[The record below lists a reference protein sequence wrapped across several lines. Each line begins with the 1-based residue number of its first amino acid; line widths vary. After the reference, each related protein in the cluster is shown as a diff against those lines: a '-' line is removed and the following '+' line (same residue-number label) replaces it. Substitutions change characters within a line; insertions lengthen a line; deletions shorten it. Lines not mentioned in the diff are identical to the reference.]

1 MHVMASPAEIHQ
13 PRGARLET
21 PDDPRYTA
29 AVIPTN
35 ALDCL
40 MQIAEERGAN
50 FSAWF
55 NGLALTRAELNDATV
70 RVSYREASLLIKR
83 AMRGLAQNS
92 LGLDVGRRQS
102 VGTFG
107 VLGLAMMTARTFGEA
122 MQIGIENHQVAGS
135 MMEVGFDVVD
145 ANAVAMVAEP
155 RFIDGEILPFLCE
168 ELFISSLMVCR
179 ALVGANFH
187 PRYAEF
193 TYPEPAWADGYRDV
207 FQCEIRFGMPQ
218 NRAVLDAAWMSYEL
232 PTHHPVSAQQAL
244 GLCRQMRANV
254 AGPQPEIVVAVERLL
269 RSRLHENPTVTEVA
283 QRLHLTERSLRRHL
297 AAGGQIFRAMHDR
310 IRTERA
316 LELLR
321 AGQHTVSEIGS
332 VIGFSDAREFRRAFK
347 RWTGSSPCAMREMR

>member
-1 MHVMASPAEIHQ
+1 MAIDPGNTQTSAVR
-13 PRGARLET
+13 RGKSH
-21 PDDPRYTA
+21 DPRFTA
-29 AVIPTN
+29 AIIPTN

-40 MQIAEERGAN
+40 MQIAEERGVATG
-50 FSAWF
+50 AWF
-55 NGLALTRAELNDATV
+55 NGLALTRAQLNDAAV
-70 RVSYREASLLIKR
+70 RVSYREASLIIKR
-83 AMRGLAQNS
+83 AMRALAQNS

-107 VLGLAMMTARTFGEA
+107 VLGLAMMTARTFGES

-145 ANAVAMVAEP
+145 ANSVAMVAEP
-155 RFIDGEILPFLCE
+155 RFVDGEILPFLCE
-168 ELFISSLMVCR
+168 ELFISSLMVSR

-187 PRYAEF
+187 PRYVEF
-193 TYPEPAWADGYRDV
+193 TYPQPAWADAYRET
-207 FQCEIRFGMPQ
+207 FQCEVRFDMPQ
-218 NRAVLDAAWMSYEL
+218 NRAVIDTSWMSYEL

-254 AGPQPEIVVAVERLL
+254 AGPQPEIVVAVERML

-283 QRLHLTERSLRRHL
+283 QSLHLTERSLRRHL
-297 AAGGQIFRAMHDR
+297 AAGGQIFRDMHDR

-321 AGQHTVSEIGS
+321 DGRHTVSEIGS

-347 RWTGSSPCAMREMR
+347 RWTGQSPCTVREMR